1 MTLDFSQF
9 GITGLPK
16 VGELIQDGVLKV
28 ELTDL
33 KLVIVMLLS
42 AALLVLAAVYVLL
55 LVAGNL
61 FKHIK
66 AEDTPFTRGNARRL
80 RLLGALFIV
89 FWLCGMVLSYFL
101 GSQIVQQLALPTDRV
116 SIAVNLLPL
125 GIGLVFFFLAA
136 VFTFGR
142 AQGEAL
148 SAQAPAPEPAPEPEP
163 EPEPAY
169 EPPTAPVVLPE
180 PEPVPDV
187 EVEPDYMS
195 NIAVALAQKLL
206 IFDYATE
213 YYRTHKEIA
222 PAGEFEVSD
231 ELYADFCRYLKEKG
245 LTYNTVTERAIKE
258 LREVAKQEKYDAALE
273 GQMKAMEAALEA
285 EKATDLQRH
294 RDEVSE
300 MLKAEILLRYY
311 YDAGRMEGLLKSD
324 PVLAKAI
331 ESLVVK

>member
-1 MTLDFSQF
+1 MEKKLKKVQRGAAFGFVVLKILRILLIILALVAVIALVISALYDVNKLPLDNVENGFLTLDFSQF

-142 AQGEAL
+142 TQGEAL
-148 SAQAPAPEPAPEPEP
+148 SAQAPAPEPEPV
-163 EPEPAY
+163 PEPAY
-169 EPPTAPVVLPE
+169 EPPAAPVVLPE
-180 PEPVPDV
+180 PEPVPDA
-187 EVEPDYMS
+187 EVEPVEEPVEMP
-195 NIAVALAQKLL
+195 AE
-206 IFDYATE
+206 ATHVFE
-213 YYRTHKEIA
+213 PMAEEA
-222 PAGEFEVSD
+222 PLETYEPPV
-231 ELYADFCRYLKEKG
+231 ELE
-245 LTYNTVTERAIKE
+245 E
-258 LREVAKQEKYDAALE
+258 
-273 GQMKAMEAALEA
+273 
-285 EKATDLQRH
+285 
-294 RDEVSE
+294 
-300 MLKAEILLRYY
+300 
-311 YDAGRMEGLLKSD
+311 
-324 PVLAKAI
+324 
-331 ESLVVK
+331 

>member
-1 MTLDFSQF
+1 MEKKLKKVQRGAAFGFVVLKILRILLIILALVAVIALVISALYDVNKLPLDNVENGFLTLDFSQF

-42 AALLVLAAVYVLL
+42 ALLLVLAAVYVLL

-142 AQGEAL
+142 TQGEAL
-148 SAQAPAPEPAPEPEP
+148 AALTPAPEPEPVP

-169 EPPTAPVVLPE
+169 EPPAAPVVLPE
-180 PEPVPDV
+180 PEPVPDA
-187 EVEPDYMS
+187 EVEPVEEPVEMP
-195 NIAVALAQKLL
+195 AE
-206 IFDYATE
+206 ATHVFE
-213 YYRTHKEIA
+213 PMAEEA
-222 PAGEFEVSD
+222 PLE
-231 ELYADFCRYLKEKG
+231 
-245 LTYNTVTERAIKE
+245 TYEP
-258 LREVAKQEKYDAALE
+258 
-273 GQMKAMEAALEA
+273 
-285 EKATDLQRH
+285 
-294 RDEVSE
+294 
-300 MLKAEILLRYY
+300 
-311 YDAGRMEGLLKSD
+311 
-324 PVLAKAI
+324 PV
-331 ESLVVK
+331 EPEE

>member
-1 MTLDFSQF
+1 MEKKLKKVQRGAAFGFVVLKILRILLIILALVAVIALVISALYDVNKLPLDNVENGFLTLDFSQF

-142 AQGEAL
+142 TQGETL
-148 SAQAPAPEPAPEPEP
+148 SALTPAPEPEP
-163 EPEPAY
+163 VPEPAY
-169 EPPTAPVVLPE
+169 EPPAAPVVLPE
-180 PEPVPDV
+180 PEPVPDA
-187 EVEPDYMS
+187 EVEPVEEPVEMP
-195 NIAVALAQKLL
+195 AE
-206 IFDYATE
+206 ATHVFE
-213 YYRTHKEIA
+213 PMAEEA
-222 PAGEFEVSD
+222 PLE
-231 ELYADFCRYLKEKG
+231 
-245 LTYNTVTERAIKE
+245 TYEPPVERLSIQA
-258 LREVAKQEKYDAALE
+258 
-273 GQMKAMEAALEA
+273 
-285 EKATDLQRH
+285 RH
-294 RDEVSE
+294 
-300 MLKAEILLRYY
+300 IL
-311 YDAGRMEGLLKSD
+311 
-324 PVLAKAI
+324 
-331 ESLVVK
+331 

>member
-1 MTLDFSQF
+1 MTSTRKGDMRMEKKLKKVQRGAAFGFVVLKILRILLIILALVAVIALVISALYDVNKLPLDNVENGFLTLDFSQF

-66 AEDTPFTRGNARRL
+66 AENTPFTRGNARRL

-148 SAQAPAPEPAPEPEP
+148 SAQAPAPEPEPV
-163 EPEPAY
+163 PEPAY
-169 EPPTAPVVLPE
+169 EPPAAPVVLPE
-180 PEPVPDV
+180 PEPVPDA
-187 EVEPDYMS
+187 EVEPVEEPVEMP
-195 NIAVALAQKLL
+195 AE
-206 IFDYATE
+206 ATHVFE
-213 YYRTHKEIA
+213 PMAEEA
-222 PAGEFEVSD
+222 PLE
-231 ELYADFCRYLKEKG
+231 
-245 LTYNTVTERAIKE
+245 TYEP
-258 LREVAKQEKYDAALE
+258 
-273 GQMKAMEAALEA
+273 
-285 EKATDLQRH
+285 
-294 RDEVSE
+294 
-300 MLKAEILLRYY
+300 
-311 YDAGRMEGLLKSD
+311 
-324 PVLAKAI
+324 PV
-331 ESLVVK
+331 EPEE

>member
-1 MTLDFSQF
+1 MEKKLKKVQRGAAFGFVVLKILRILLIILALVVVIALVVSALYDVNKLPLDNVENGFLTLDFSKF

-42 AALLVLAAVYVLL
+42 ALLLVLAAVYVLL

-80 RLLGALFIV
+80 RLLGALFIA

-101 GSQIVQQLALPTDRV
+101 GSQIVRQLALPTDRV
-116 SIAVNLLPL
+116 SIAVNLVPL

-142 AQGEAL
+142 TQGEAL
-148 SAQAPAPEPAPEPEP
+148 SALTPAPEPEP

-169 EPPTAPVVLPE
+169 EPPAAPVTLPE
-180 PEPVPDV
+180 PEPAYEPPTAPMILPEPEPAADAEAEPAEEPVAEPAELPVDLPPKPAQV
-187 EVEPDYMS
+187 FEPMAEEAPLEAYEPPVEP
-195 NIAVALAQKLL
+195 
-206 IFDYATE
+206 
-213 YYRTHKEIA
+213 
-222 PAGEFEVSD
+222 
-231 ELYADFCRYLKEKG
+231 
-245 LTYNTVTERAIKE
+245 
-258 LREVAKQEKYDAALE
+258 
-273 GQMKAMEAALEA
+273 EA
-285 EKATDLQRH
+285 
-294 RDEVSE
+294 
-300 MLKAEILLRYY
+300 
-311 YDAGRMEGLLKSD
+311 
-324 PVLAKAI
+324 
-331 ESLVVK
+331 

>member
-1 MTLDFSQF
+1 MEKKLKKVQRGAAFGFVVLKILRILLIILALVTVIALVISALYDVNKLPLDNVENGFLTLDFSQF

-142 AQGEAL
+142 TQGEAL
-148 SAQAPAPEPAPEPEP
+148 SAQAPAPEPEPV
-163 EPEPAY
+163 PEPAY

-180 PEPVPDV
+180 PEPAYEPPAAPVVLPEPEPVPDA
-187 EVEPDYMS
+187 EVEPVEEPVVMP
-195 NIAVALAQKLL
+195 AE
-206 IFDYATE
+206 ATHVFE
-213 YYRTHKEIA
+213 PMAEEA
-222 PAGEFEVSD
+222 PLE
-231 ELYADFCRYLKEKG
+231 
-245 LTYNTVTERAIKE
+245 TYEP
-258 LREVAKQEKYDAALE
+258 
-273 GQMKAMEAALEA
+273 
-285 EKATDLQRH
+285 
-294 RDEVSE
+294 
-300 MLKAEILLRYY
+300 
-311 YDAGRMEGLLKSD
+311 
-324 PVLAKAI
+324 PV
-331 ESLVVK
+331 EPEE

>member
-1 MTLDFSQF
+1 MEKKLKKVQRGAAFGFVVLKILRILLIILALVAVIALVISALYDVNKLPLDNVENGFLTLDFSQF

-42 AALLVLAAVYVLL
+42 ALLLVLAAVYVLL

-116 SIAVNLLPL
+116 SIAVNLMPL
-125 GIGLVFFFLAA
+125 GVGLVFFFLAA

-142 AQGEAL
+142 TQGEAL
-148 SAQAPAPEPAPEPEP
+148 AALTPAPEPEPVP

-169 EPPTAPVVLPE
+169 EPPAAPVVLPE
-180 PEPVPDV
+180 PEPVPDA
-187 EVEPDYMS
+187 EVEPVEEPVEMP
-195 NIAVALAQKLL
+195 AE
-206 IFDYATE
+206 ATHVFE
-213 YYRTHKEIA
+213 PMAEEA
-222 PAGEFEVSD
+222 PLE
-231 ELYADFCRYLKEKG
+231 
-245 LTYNTVTERAIKE
+245 TYEP
-258 LREVAKQEKYDAALE
+258 
-273 GQMKAMEAALEA
+273 
-285 EKATDLQRH
+285 
-294 RDEVSE
+294 
-300 MLKAEILLRYY
+300 
-311 YDAGRMEGLLKSD
+311 
-324 PVLAKAI
+324 PV
-331 ESLVVK
+331 EPEE

>member
-1 MTLDFSQF
+1 MEKKLKKVQRGAAFGFVVLKILRILLIILALVAVIALVISALYDVNKLPLDNVENGFLTLDFSQF

-66 AEDTPFTRGNARRL
+66 SEDTPFTRGNVRRL

-148 SAQAPAPEPAPEPEP
+148 SAQAPAPEPEPV
-163 EPEPAY
+163 PEPAY
-169 EPPTAPVVLPE
+169 EPPAAPVVLPE
-180 PEPVPDV
+180 PEPVPDA
-187 EVEPDYMS
+187 EVEPVEEPVEMP
-195 NIAVALAQKLL
+195 AE
-206 IFDYATE
+206 ATHVFE
-213 YYRTHKEIA
+213 PMAEEA
-222 PAGEFEVSD
+222 PLE
-231 ELYADFCRYLKEKG
+231 
-245 LTYNTVTERAIKE
+245 TYEP
-258 LREVAKQEKYDAALE
+258 
-273 GQMKAMEAALEA
+273 
-285 EKATDLQRH
+285 
-294 RDEVSE
+294 
-300 MLKAEILLRYY
+300 
-311 YDAGRMEGLLKSD
+311 
-324 PVLAKAI
+324 PV
-331 ESLVVK
+331 EPEE

>member
-1 MTLDFSQF
+1 MEKKLKKVQRGAAFGFVVLKILRILLIILALVVVIALVVSALYDVNKLPLDNVENGFLTLDFSKF

-42 AALLVLAAVYVLL
+42 ALLLVLAAVYVLL

-80 RLLGALFIV
+80 RLLGALFIA

-101 GSQIVQQLALPTDRV
+101 GSQIVRQLALPTDRV
-116 SIAVNLLPL
+116 SIAVNLVPL

-142 AQGEAL
+142 TQGEAL
-148 SAQAPAPEPAPEPEP
+148 SALTPAPEPEP

-169 EPPTAPVVLPE
+169 EPPAAPVTLPE
-180 PEPVPDV
+180 PEPAYEPPTAPVILPEPEPAADAEAEPAEEPV
-187 EVEPDYMS
+187 AEPAELPVDLPPKPAQVFEPMAEEAPLEAYEPPVEP
-195 NIAVALAQKLL
+195 
-206 IFDYATE
+206 
-213 YYRTHKEIA
+213 
-222 PAGEFEVSD
+222 
-231 ELYADFCRYLKEKG
+231 
-245 LTYNTVTERAIKE
+245 
-258 LREVAKQEKYDAALE
+258 
-273 GQMKAMEAALEA
+273 EA
-285 EKATDLQRH
+285 
-294 RDEVSE
+294 
-300 MLKAEILLRYY
+300 
-311 YDAGRMEGLLKSD
+311 
-324 PVLAKAI
+324 
-331 ESLVVK
+331 

>member
-1 MTLDFSQF
+1 MEKKLKKVQRGAAFGFVVLKILRILLIILALVAVIALVISALYDVNKLPLDNVENGFLTLDFSQF

-142 AQGEAL
+142 TQGEAL
-148 SAQAPAPEPAPEPEP
+148 SAQAPAPEPEPV
-163 EPEPAY
+163 PEPAY
-169 EPPTAPVVLPE
+169 EPPAAPVILPE
-180 PEPVPDV
+180 PEPAADA
-187 EVEPDYMS
+187 EVEPVEEPVEMP
-195 NIAVALAQKLL
+195 AE
-206 IFDYATE
+206 ATHVFE
-213 YYRTHKEIA
+213 PMAEEA
-222 PAGEFEVSD
+222 PLE
-231 ELYADFCRYLKEKG
+231 
-245 LTYNTVTERAIKE
+245 TYEP
-258 LREVAKQEKYDAALE
+258 
-273 GQMKAMEAALEA
+273 
-285 EKATDLQRH
+285 
-294 RDEVSE
+294 
-300 MLKAEILLRYY
+300 
-311 YDAGRMEGLLKSD
+311 
-324 PVLAKAI
+324 PV
-331 ESLVVK
+331 EPEE

>member
-1 MTLDFSQF
+1 MTSTRKGDMRMEKKLKKVQRGAAFGFVVLKILRILLIILALVAVIALVISALYDVNKLPLDNVENGFLTLDFSQF

-42 AALLVLAAVYVLL
+42 ALLLVLAAVYVLL

-148 SAQAPAPEPAPEPEP
+148 SAQAPAPEPEPV
-163 EPEPAY
+163 PEPAY
-169 EPPTAPVVLPE
+169 EPPAAPVVLPE
-180 PEPVPDV
+180 PEPVPDA
-187 EVEPDYMS
+187 EVEPVEEPVEMP
-195 NIAVALAQKLL
+195 AE
-206 IFDYATE
+206 ATHVFE
-213 YYRTHKEIA
+213 PMAEEA
-222 PAGEFEVSD
+222 PLE
-231 ELYADFCRYLKEKG
+231 
-245 LTYNTVTERAIKE
+245 TYEPPVEP
-258 LREVAKQEKYDAALE
+258 
-273 GQMKAMEAALEA
+273 EA
-285 EKATDLQRH
+285 
-294 RDEVSE
+294 
-300 MLKAEILLRYY
+300 
-311 YDAGRMEGLLKSD
+311 
-324 PVLAKAI
+324 
-331 ESLVVK
+331 

>member
-1 MTLDFSQF
+1 MEKKLKKVQRGAAFGFVVLKILRILLIILALVAVIALVISALYDVNKLPLDNVENGFLTLDFSQF

-148 SAQAPAPEPAPEPEP
+148 SAQAPAPESEPEP
-163 EPEPAY
+163 VPEPAY
-169 EPPTAPVVLPE
+169 EPPAAPVVLPE
-180 PEPVPDV
+180 PEPVPDA
-187 EVEPDYMS
+187 EVEPVEEPVEMP
-195 NIAVALAQKLL
+195 AE
-206 IFDYATE
+206 ATHVFE
-213 YYRTHKEIA
+213 PMAEEA
-222 PAGEFEVSD
+222 PLE
-231 ELYADFCRYLKEKG
+231 
-245 LTYNTVTERAIKE
+245 TYEP
-258 LREVAKQEKYDAALE
+258 
-273 GQMKAMEAALEA
+273 
-285 EKATDLQRH
+285 
-294 RDEVSE
+294 
-300 MLKAEILLRYY
+300 
-311 YDAGRMEGLLKSD
+311 
-324 PVLAKAI
+324 PV
-331 ESLVVK
+331 EPEE

>member
-1 MTLDFSQF
+1 MTSTRKGDMRMEKKLKKVQRGAAFGFVVLKILRILLIILALVAVIALVISALYDVNKLPLDNVENGFLTLDFSQF

-42 AALLVLAAVYVLL
+42 AALLVLAAAYVLL

-163 EPEPAY
+163 AY
-169 EPPTAPVVLPE
+169 EPPAAPVVLPE

-187 EVEPDYMS
+187 EVEPVEEPVEMP
-195 NIAVALAQKLL
+195 AE
-206 IFDYATE
+206 ATHVFE
-213 YYRTHKEIA
+213 PMAEEA
-222 PAGEFEVSD
+222 PLE
-231 ELYADFCRYLKEKG
+231 
-245 LTYNTVTERAIKE
+245 TYEP
-258 LREVAKQEKYDAALE
+258 
-273 GQMKAMEAALEA
+273 
-285 EKATDLQRH
+285 
-294 RDEVSE
+294 
-300 MLKAEILLRYY
+300 
-311 YDAGRMEGLLKSD
+311 
-324 PVLAKAI
+324 PV
-331 ESLVVK
+331 EPEE

>member
-1 MTLDFSQF
+1 MEKKLKKVQRGAAFGFVVLKILRILLIILALVVVIALVVSALYDVNKLPLDNVENGFLTLDFSKF

-42 AALLVLAAVYVLL
+42 ALLLVLAAVYVLL

-80 RLLGALFIV
+80 RLLGALFIA

-101 GSQIVQQLALPTDRV
+101 GSQIVRQLALPTDRV
-116 SIAVNLLPL
+116 SIAVNLVPL

-142 AQGEAL
+142 TQGEAL
-148 SAQAPAPEPAPEPEP
+148 SALTPAP

-169 EPPTAPVVLPE
+169 EPPTAPVILPE
-180 PEPVPDV
+180 PEPAADAEAEPAEEPVAEPAELPVDLPPKPAQV
-187 EVEPDYMS
+187 FEPMAEEAPLEAYEPPVEP
-195 NIAVALAQKLL
+195 
-206 IFDYATE
+206 
-213 YYRTHKEIA
+213 
-222 PAGEFEVSD
+222 
-231 ELYADFCRYLKEKG
+231 
-245 LTYNTVTERAIKE
+245 
-258 LREVAKQEKYDAALE
+258 
-273 GQMKAMEAALEA
+273 EA
-285 EKATDLQRH
+285 
-294 RDEVSE
+294 
-300 MLKAEILLRYY
+300 
-311 YDAGRMEGLLKSD
+311 
-324 PVLAKAI
+324 
-331 ESLVVK
+331 

>member
-1 MTLDFSQF
+1 MEKKLKKVQRGAAFGFVVLKILRILLIILALVAVIALVISALYDVNKLPLDNVENGFLTLDFSQF

-28 ELTDL
+28 ELKDL

-42 AALLVLAAVYVLL
+42 ALLLVLAAVYVLLLAVYVLL

-148 SAQAPAPEPAPEPEP
+148 SAQAPAPEPEPV
-163 EPEPAY
+163 PEPAY
-169 EPPTAPVVLPE
+169 EPPAAPVVLPE
-180 PEPVPDV
+180 PEPVPDA
-187 EVEPDYMS
+187 EVEPVEEPVEMP
-195 NIAVALAQKLL
+195 AE
-206 IFDYATE
+206 ATHVFE
-213 YYRTHKEIA
+213 PMAEEA
-222 PAGEFEVSD
+222 PLETYEPPV
-231 ELYADFCRYLKEKG
+231 ELE
-245 LTYNTVTERAIKE
+245 E
-258 LREVAKQEKYDAALE
+258 
-273 GQMKAMEAALEA
+273 
-285 EKATDLQRH
+285 
-294 RDEVSE
+294 
-300 MLKAEILLRYY
+300 
-311 YDAGRMEGLLKSD
+311 
-324 PVLAKAI
+324 
-331 ESLVVK
+331 

>member
-1 MTLDFSQF
+1 MEKKLKKVQRGAAFGFVVLKILRILLIILALVVVIALVVSALYDVNKLPLDNVENGFLTLDFSKF

-42 AALLVLAAVYVLL
+42 ALLLVLAAVYVLL

-163 EPEPAY
+163 AY
-169 EPPTAPVVLPE
+169 EPPAAPVVLPE

-187 EVEPDYMS
+187 EVEPVEEPVEMP
-195 NIAVALAQKLL
+195 AE
-206 IFDYATE
+206 ATHVFE
-213 YYRTHKEIA
+213 PMAEEA
-222 PAGEFEVSD
+222 PLE
-231 ELYADFCRYLKEKG
+231 
-245 LTYNTVTERAIKE
+245 TYEP
-258 LREVAKQEKYDAALE
+258 
-273 GQMKAMEAALEA
+273 
-285 EKATDLQRH
+285 
-294 RDEVSE
+294 
-300 MLKAEILLRYY
+300 
-311 YDAGRMEGLLKSD
+311 
-324 PVLAKAI
+324 PV
-331 ESLVVK
+331 EPEE

>member
-1 MTLDFSQF
+1 MEKKLKKVQRGAAFGFVVLKILRILLIILALVAVIALVISALYDVNKLPLDNVENGFLTLDFSQF

-142 AQGEAL
+142 TQGEAL
-148 SAQAPAPEPAPEPEP
+148 SAQAPAPEPEPEP
-163 EPEPAY
+163 VAEPAY
-169 EPPTAPVVLPE
+169 EPPAAPVTLPE
-180 PEPVPDV
+180 PEPVPDA
-187 EVEPDYMS
+187 EVEPVEEPVEMP
-195 NIAVALAQKLL
+195 AE
-206 IFDYATE
+206 ATHVFE
-213 YYRTHKEIA
+213 PMAEEA
-222 PAGEFEVSD
+222 PLETYEPPV
-231 ELYADFCRYLKEKG
+231 ELE
-245 LTYNTVTERAIKE
+245 E
-258 LREVAKQEKYDAALE
+258 
-273 GQMKAMEAALEA
+273 
-285 EKATDLQRH
+285 
-294 RDEVSE
+294 
-300 MLKAEILLRYY
+300 
-311 YDAGRMEGLLKSD
+311 
-324 PVLAKAI
+324 
-331 ESLVVK
+331 

>member
-1 MTLDFSQF
+1 MEKKLKKVQRGAAFGFVVLKILRILLIILALVAVIALVISALYDVNKLPLDNVENGFLTLDFSQF

-42 AALLVLAAVYVLL
+42 ALLLVLAAVYVLL

-148 SAQAPAPEPAPEPEP
+148 SALTPAPEPEPVPEPAYEPPTAPVTLP

-169 EPPTAPVVLPE
+169 EPPTAPVILPE
-180 PEPVPDV
+180 PEPVPDA
-187 EVEPDYMS
+187 EVEPVEEPVEMP
-195 NIAVALAQKLL
+195 AE
-206 IFDYATE
+206 ATHVFE
-213 YYRTHKEIA
+213 PMAEEA
-222 PAGEFEVSD
+222 PLE
-231 ELYADFCRYLKEKG
+231 
-245 LTYNTVTERAIKE
+245 TYEP
-258 LREVAKQEKYDAALE
+258 
-273 GQMKAMEAALEA
+273 
-285 EKATDLQRH
+285 
-294 RDEVSE
+294 
-300 MLKAEILLRYY
+300 
-311 YDAGRMEGLLKSD
+311 
-324 PVLAKAI
+324 PV
-331 ESLVVK
+331 EPEE

>member
-1 MTLDFSQF
+1 MEKKLKKVQRGAAFGFVVLKILRILLIILALVAVIALVISALYDVNKLPLDNVENGFLTLDFSQF

-142 AQGEAL
+142 TQGEAL
-148 SAQAPAPEPAPEPEP
+148 SAQAPAPEPEPV
-163 EPEPAY
+163 PEPAY
-169 EPPTAPVVLPE
+169 EPPAAPVVLPE
-180 PEPVPDV
+180 PEPVPDA
-187 EVEPDYMS
+187 EVEPVEEPVEMP
-195 NIAVALAQKLL
+195 AE
-206 IFDYATE
+206 ATHVFE
-213 YYRTHKEIA
+213 PMAEEA
-222 PAGEFEVSD
+222 PLE
-231 ELYADFCRYLKEKG
+231 
-245 LTYNTVTERAIKE
+245 TYEP
-258 LREVAKQEKYDAALE
+258 
-273 GQMKAMEAALEA
+273 
-285 EKATDLQRH
+285 
-294 RDEVSE
+294 
-300 MLKAEILLRYY
+300 
-311 YDAGRMEGLLKSD
+311 
-324 PVLAKAI
+324 PV
-331 ESLVVK
+331 EPEE

>member
-1 MTLDFSQF
+1 MEKKLKKVQRGAAFGFVVLKILRILLIILALVAVIALVISALYDVNKLPLDNVENGFLTLDFSQF

-66 AEDTPFTRGNARRL
+66 AEDTPFTLGNARRL

-180 PEPVPDV
+180 PEPVPDA
-187 EVEPDYMS
+187 EVEPVEEPVEMP
-195 NIAVALAQKLL
+195 AE
-206 IFDYATE
+206 ATHVFE
-213 YYRTHKEIA
+213 PMAEEA
-222 PAGEFEVSD
+222 PLE
-231 ELYADFCRYLKEKG
+231 
-245 LTYNTVTERAIKE
+245 TYEP
-258 LREVAKQEKYDAALE
+258 
-273 GQMKAMEAALEA
+273 
-285 EKATDLQRH
+285 
-294 RDEVSE
+294 
-300 MLKAEILLRYY
+300 
-311 YDAGRMEGLLKSD
+311 
-324 PVLAKAI
+324 PV
-331 ESLVVK
+331 EPEE